1 MNTTTNSKLNP
12 VLTFKDLEEA
22 FKQLN
27 KVEKFID
34 EICIPK
40 EIKNEWLKKIIK
52 RKSKK
57 RNIFSGFEIKLVESN
72 ILPKNVIMLGYSNGS
87 NELIIMKEDGIYK
100 WSGETVRKQ
109 IEEMLNKGR
118 EKLREYIR
126 GYWGHG

>member
-109 IEEMLNKGR
+109 LEEMLMKER
-118 EKLREYIR
+118 EKFYDDDRMKY
-126 GYWGHG
+126 

>member
-109 IEEMLNKGR
+109 LEEMLMKER
-118 EKLREYIR
+118 EQFFVDDRM
-126 GYWGHG
+126 GY